1 MISLGFWRERV
12 LTKILVT
19 LLVIAGAIFYIRQS
33 KVSHTKERTQDMG
46 KGIII
51 RFSLYIILSISL
63 LASGGYW
70 YWDWQD
76 GNKVVSVTIV
86 SPVSNDSVV
95 YQVRKKHIA
104 NNEIITIDGIKVRLS
119 NQERITIANT
129 VQE

>member
-1 MISLGFWRERV
+1 VISLGFWRERV

>member
-1 MISLGFWRERV
+1 M

-33 KVSHTKERTQDMG
+33 KVSRTKERTQDMG
-46 KGIII
+46 KGMII
-51 RFSLYIILSISL
+51 RFSLYITLSISL
-63 LASGGYW
+63 LASAGYW

-86 SPVSNDSVV
+86 SPVSNDTVV

-104 NNEIITIDGIKVRLS
+104 NNEIITIDGIRVRLS
-119 NQERITIANT
+119 NQERITIANA

>member
-1 MISLGFWRERV
+1 V

-19 LLVIAGAIFYIRQS
+19 LLVIASAIFYIRQS
-33 KVSHTKERTQDMG
+33 KVSGTKERTQDMG

-51 RFSLYIILSISL
+51 RFSLYIIISLSL
-63 LASGGYW
+63 LASAGYW

-95 YQVRKKHIA
+95 YQVRKKHIT
-104 NNEIITIDGIKVRLS
+104 NNELITIDGIRIRLS
-119 NQERITIANT
+119 NQERITIAKT
-129 VQE
+129 VEE

>member
-1 MISLGFWRERV
+1 MWRKRV

-33 KVSHTKERTQDMG
+33 KVSRTKERTQDMG
-46 KGIII
+46 KGMII
-51 RFSLYIILSISL
+51 RFSLYITLSISL
-63 LASGGYW
+63 LASAGYW

-86 SPVSNDSVV
+86 SPVSNDTVV

-104 NNEIITIDGIKVRLS
+104 NNEIITIDGIRVRLS
-119 NQERITIANT
+119 NQERITIANA